1 MTIPL
6 RRALTAAQVRAIRAV
21 MCLLVEDDLARGVSK
36 PECWCARCAAP
47 RPAPGA
53 VTYDG
58 VTLCNACAT
67 RFELARAAGRVRSV
81 DAFLRG
87 RGGQADA
94 AGPYGQHRAHCHR
107 LDSSP

>member
-1 MTIPL
+1 MTIRV

-21 MCLLVEDDLARGVSK
+21 MRLLVEDDLARGVSK
-36 PECWCARCAAP
+36 PKCWCARCATL

-53 VTYDG
+53 VAYDG

-81 DAFLRG
+81 HAFLRHG
-87 RGGQADA
+87 ASA
-94 AGPYGQHRAHCHR
+94 
-107 LDSSP
+107 SK